1 MNDKNHDNFFDEN
14 TQEKQASDQLLQ
26 MINSYDKKIITDLKV
41 GSKVTGTVTRIGSEF
56 VFVDV
61 GGKNEAMIKKIE
73 VVAEEDGEI
82 SVNPGDKITAFV
94 VSNSSNETIL
104 SKSIGGQSSPVQDL
118 YDALNNHVPVQ
129 GKVTGVN
136 ISGLNVKVMGHRAF
150 CPISQIDI
158 KFTEDVNSYLGKN
171 LDFMITR
178 ITEGGRNIVLSRI
191 PLLEQSL
198 FEKMDELIEA
208 ANQRKVFKGKISK
221 ITDFGL
227 FVDIG
232 NFEGLVH
239 ISEVSWERAE
249 KLNDSFQVGQEVE
262 VIVLKVEKKD
272 QIRNSK
278 ISLSIKQVIDNP
290 WNSVS
295 EKFSIG
301 QSVQGKVTRLTNFGA
316 FVELIPGV
324 EGLVHIS
331 EMSWIKRVHHPS
343 EIVQEGNL
351 VQVNILSIDEKKKAI
366 SLSLKDISNDPW
378 KDVDYRFPVGSE
390 VAGTVVKKSK
400 FGYFIDLAEGVT
412 GLLVFSNI
420 AQDKK
425 ESLNAGD
432 SIKVIIESVDLDN
445 RRISLSYGVKEA
457 KQNQQEIKDFL
468 NKQNNKPTE
477 EKKEASSEFG
487 AALLAALKNKSK

>member
-1 MNDKNHDNFFDEN
+1 MNDKNHDNFFDEHN
-14 TQEKQASDQLLQ
+14 QEQQASNQLLQ
-26 MINSYDKKIITDLKV
+26 MINDYDKKIRTDIKV
-41 GSKVTGTVTRIGSEF
+41 GSKVSGIVTRIGSEY
-56 VFVDV
+56 VFVDI
-61 GGKNEAMIKKIE
+61 GGKNEAMMKLME
-73 VVAEEDGEI
+73 LSDENGELT
-82 SVNPGDKITAFV
+82 VKPGEKITAFV
-94 VSNSSNETIL
+94 VSNSSDETFL
-104 SKSIGGQSSPVQDL
+104 SKSLGGQSAPVQDL
-118 YDALNNHVPVQ
+118 FDALNNHVPVQ

-136 ISGLNVKVMGHRAF
+136 ISGLSVKIMGHRAF

-158 KFTEDVNSYLGKN
+158 KFTEDVNCYLGKN

-178 ITEGGRNIVLSRI
+178 ITEGGRNVVVSRI
-191 PLLEQSL
+191 PLLEQGL
-198 FEKMDELIEA
+198 EDKLDELENA
-208 ANQRKVFKGKISK
+208 VQQKKVLHGKISK
-221 ITDFGL
+221 ITEFGL

-232 NFEGLVH
+232 GLEGLVH

-249 KLNDSFQVGQEVE
+249 KLNESFQVGQEVE
-262 VIVLKVEKKD
+262 VLVLKIEKK
-272 QIRNSK
+272 QPIRNSK

-301 QSVQGKVTRLTNFGA
+301 QSIQGKVTRIVNFGA

-343 EIVQEGNL
+343 EIVQEGNI
-351 VQVNILSIDEKKKAI
+351 VQVNILSIDEKKKSI

-378 KDVDYRFPVGSE
+378 RDVEYRFPVGSE
-390 VAGTVVKKSK
+390 VTGTVAKKSR

-412 GLLVFSNI
+412 GLLVFANI
-420 AQDKK
+420 APDKK

-432 SIKVIIESVDLDN
+432 SVIVMIDSVDPEN

-457 KQNQQEIKDFL
+457 KQAQEEVKEFI
-468 NKQNNKPTE
+468 NKQVKAPAAKTDT
-477 EKKEASSEFG
+477 SSEFG
-487 AALLAALKNKSK
+487 AALLAALKNKK